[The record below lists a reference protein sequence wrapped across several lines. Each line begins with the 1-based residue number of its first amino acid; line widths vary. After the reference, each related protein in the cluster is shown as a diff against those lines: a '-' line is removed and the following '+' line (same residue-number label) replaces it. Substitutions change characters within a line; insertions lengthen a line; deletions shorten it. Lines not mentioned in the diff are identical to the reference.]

1 MTVADSISLAV
12 LVSAIFATLGG
23 VIILHRLFQN
33 KIKELFDDAHYFVF
47 FFLTVGYV
55 LYALGELSWYL
66 MYKAAEN
73 SSAQTI
79 ADVYWSGGS
88 LAMLVAFIALSRT
101 LYKEYGTMQKAG
113 IMIVAGIVLLA
124 LVLYYLFSVNASS
137 DAFRYFYPLISSLIL
152 IFSFSIVLFYNQI
165 KQFKLSLLF
174 LFFANFAI
182 LGGDVL
188 FTYAFTHDL
197 NSMVGIISDVWYIA
211 GYLLSGFFFVSLLT
225 HFRTTVEM

>member
-1 MTVADSISLAV
+1 MVIADSISVAV
-12 LVSAIFATLGG
+12 LVSAVFAMLAGI
-23 VIILHRLFQN
+23 IILHSLFKN

-47 FFLTVGYV
+47 FFLTVGYI
-55 LYALGELSWYL
+55 LYSLGELSWYL
-66 MYKAAEN
+66 MYKSAE
-73 SSAQTI
+73 SGSAQTI

-101 LYKEYGTMQKAG
+101 LYKEYGNMQKAG
-113 IMIVAGIVLLA
+113 IMFVAGIVLVA
-124 LVLYYLFSVNASS
+124 LVLYYLLSINASG

-152 IFSFSIVLFYNQI
+152 IFSSSIVLFYNQI

-174 LFFANFAI
+174 LFFANLAI

-197 NSMVGIISDVWYIA
+197 SSMVGIISDVLYIA
-211 GYLLSGFFFVSLLT
+211 GYLLSGLFFVSLLI
-225 HFRTTVEM
+225 HFRTTVEI